1 MRSPMLSIK
10 LQLVT
15 FATINKFL
23 ECFLFKLVFHT
34 VLTLTVF
41 IHTKHIFKK
50 LKNILI
56 FILFIFVGYSNIIWA
71 NKTLTSVISIFI
83 EYT

>member
-1 MRSPMLSIK
+1 MRSPILSIK

-15 FATINKFL
+15 FATINNFH

-41 IHTKHIFKK
+41 IHTKYIFKK
-50 LKNILI
+50 VKKYSDLHLI
-56 FILFIFVGYSNIIWA
+56 HICRLFKHYLS
-71 NKTLTSVISIFI
+71 
-83 EYT
+83 

>member
-1 MRSPMLSIK
+1 MRSPMLFIK

-50 LKNILI
+50 LKKYSDLYLI
-56 FILFIFVGYSNIIWA
+56 HICRLFKHYLS
-71 NKTLTSVISIFI
+71 
-83 EYT
+83 